1 MYIERDIRKKIEQVS
16 ETFPVILLTGPRQVG
31 KTTLLREMDKERTYV
46 TLDDPTIRLL
56 AKEDPAMFFKRYNT
70 PILIDEIQYAPELLP
85 YIKMQVD
92 KENKAGE
99 FWLTGSQ
106 KFTMMQDVSESLA
119 GRVAVLEMLGI
130 SYDELNNIKSN
141 EIFLPT
147 EEYLYKR
154 AKKKLNTEVNI
165 FKNIFKGSMPKILAN
180 EDVDIEVY
188 YASYLDTYI
197 KRDVRQLTQVA
208 DEMQFTKF
216 LIAIAAR
223 TGCQLNYDSIA
234 NEVGVTINTIKQW
247 ISILV
252 TSGIVYL
259 LEPYANNILTRMN
272 KMPKLYFLDTGF
284 CAFLTKWSNYETLE
298 VSNVAGNFFE
308 TYVVSE
314 IIKKYYNNG
323 KRPQIYYYRDK
334 DKIEIDLIINENN
347 TLYPIEIKQSAT
359 PKREWIK
366 NFRVL
371 EKLNM
376 PIGQGGI
383 ICMINDLLPIDE
395 KNNFIPVQYI

>member
-16 ETFPVILLTGPRQVG
+16 KTFPVILLTGPRQVG
-31 KTTLLREMDKERTYV
+31 KTTLLKEMDKERTYV

-119 GRVAVLEMLGI
+119 GRIAVLEMLGI